1 MSVKNI
7 AECLLS
13 GEESL
18 EDRSVWLYRGSG
30 KLLCS
35 LAFTQ
40 QVRPVPVRMEL
51 WLLPWDTA
59 PEGTGRK
66 GSPGKGWGEAQG
78 QSSTIILL

>member
-18 EDRSVWLYRGSG
+18 EGKRVWLYRGSG

-35 LAFTQ
+35 LVFAH
-40 QVRPVPVRMEL
+40 QVGPVPMRVEL
-51 WLLPWDTA
+51 WLLQWDTA
-59 PEGTGRK
+59 PEGTGKK
-66 GSPGKGWGEAQG
+66 GSPGNGWGEVQG
-78 QSSTIILL
+78 